1 METTIATQG
10 DFTVL
15 ARLGTPTEAQLLK
28 GMLAAAGIAAEV
40 ADAHLVQAN
49 HWMTQAVGGVRV
61 LVREA
66 QLAEAQ
72 EVMSAFESGELDLE
86 PPSAAAPFE
95 TPSQALYSIDR
106 AALLS
111 VLLTPLFG
119 FAIDLINSRRLG
131 QPLLTPGRLFWGLLL
146 LASTA
151 FAVAVVQLSQPGAW
165 MVLRA
170 SLMLTFPTAFWY
182 VLHGREQ
189 SALLHRRFGP
199 KFRRASWAPV
209 VLVALGL
216 ELLVGWGLS
225 LLQA

>member
-1 METTIATQG
+1 METSIAMQG

-15 ARLGTPTEAQLLK
+15 ARLGTPTEAQVLK
-28 GMLAAAGIAAEV
+28 GMLVAAGIAAEV
-40 ADAHLVQAN
+40 ADVHLVQAN

-61 LVREA
+61 LVREG
-66 QLAEAQ
+66 QLVEAQ
-72 EVMSAFESGELDLE
+72 ELMSAFESGALDLE

-119 FAIDLINSRRLG
+119 FAIDAVNSRRLG
-131 QPLLTPGRLFWGLLL
+131 QSLLTPGRLFWGLLL
-146 LASTA
+146 LASTV
-151 FAVAVVQLSQPGAW
+151 FGVAVGLVSNPGAW
-165 MVLRA
+165 VVLRA

-182 VLHGREQ
+182 VLQGREQ

-199 KFRRASWAPV
+199 KFRRAAWAPA
-209 VLVALGL
+209 VLLALGL
-216 ELLVGWGLS
+216 ELAIGWTLS
-225 LLQA
+225 QL